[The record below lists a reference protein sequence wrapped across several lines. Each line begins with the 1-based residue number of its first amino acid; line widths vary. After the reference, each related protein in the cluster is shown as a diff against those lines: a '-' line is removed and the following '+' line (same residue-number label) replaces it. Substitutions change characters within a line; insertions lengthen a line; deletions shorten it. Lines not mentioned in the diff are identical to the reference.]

1 MNDLIKKIKNG
12 DDISKIIQYV
22 IHDIYENGPI
32 DGTSMEILCYLSI
45 YQPQEFEKWKNR
57 ILKYMGVYYK
67 KIKTDYFTEIVFGM
81 YEKHIEE
88 VFNNSYT
95 PVQANMVSEIEENK
109 CFSFSAPT
117 STGKSYVFRHLIRN
131 SKNDIVVVVPSRA
144 LINEYFN
151 TLCDAI
157 TDKSVNIL
165 TFIDKINIKRAKRN
179 IFIVTPERCKE
190 LFKQKE
196 EFNIDIFLFD
206 EAQLSNEESSR
217 GIFFD
222 SIVRRAQKAFPNAKF
237 VFAHPFVENP
247 EAQIDK
253 NHFNVNDSVA
263 KCYKYRNV
271 GQIFYAVDGNK
282 YYHFGIDKEI
292 MGKHKLICEFD
303 PVEKAINDGGS
314 VLVYTTKASIY
325 NKRVFSKFERYI
337 NMCPEIND
345 KDAKKY
351 IKQIKKYIGANDNSG
366 EERYSQMIDLMNHG
380 IVIHHGSLPL
390 QARLILEKFTN
401 AGYCKICF
409 ATSTLEQG
417 INMPFDVVYLNT
429 FEASKQLSLKNL
441 IGRAGRSTLK
451 QEFDFGSIVVKKSNM
466 TQLRNI
472 INSPDMLENVSML
485 ESEVEDDLKEFKD
498 AIINDTISDEYNISE
513 KQLNKLR
520 DENSENIVK
529 NILNTM
535 FQHDELV
542 SLISINED
550 QECKLLLYE
559 YFEQL
564 YEYYLGRTL
573 NNGEKNVFD
582 TAIKI
587 LLWQIHCKSFKDI
600 CFYRYSYASKKQER
614 EQLQKE
620 IKNGNEFESY
630 IANLKLQHLQ
640 AQFVTGYAEIPN
652 KSLQVFS
659 MFGNNEIKAIDVD
672 YDRIVFDTYDYL
684 DKIIGF
690 KLSDIFYASFNE
702 YFEKTNDLRA
712 KRMAQ
717 LVKYG
722 TEDEKE
728 IMMLR
733 YGFSFEDMEWLEPY
747 IKKIN
752 QEEIVFSREIK
763 KLPIEKMDIIK
774 RFI

>member
-32 DGTSMEILCYLSI
+32 DGTSMEILCYLAI

-253 NHFNVNDSVA
+253 NHFNVNDSAA

-535 FQHDELV
+535 FQQDELV

>member
-190 LFKQKE
+190 LFKKKE

-253 NHFNVNDSVA
+253 NHFNVNDSAA

-550 QECKLLLYE
+550 QECKLLYE

-600 CFYRYSYASKKQER
+600 CFYRYLYASKKQER

-702 YFEKTNDLRA
+702 YFEKINDLRA

>member
-12 DDISKIIQYV
+12 DNISKIIQYV
-22 IHDIYENGPI
+22 VHDIYENGPI
-32 DGTSMEILCYLSI
+32 KGTSMEILCYLSI
-45 YQPQEFEKWKNR
+45 YQPQEFEKWMNR

-67 KIKTDYFTEIVFGM
+67 KIKTDCFPEVIFGM

-88 VFNNSYT
+88 IFNNRYT
-95 PVQANMVSEIEENK
+95 PVQANIVSEIEKNK

-117 STGKSYVFRHLIRN
+117 STGKSYVFRHLIRD
-131 SKNDIVVVVPSRA
+131 SRNDIVIVVPSRA
-144 LINEYFN
+144 LINEYYN
-151 TLCDAI
+151 TLCATI
-157 TDKSVNIL
+157 IDKSVNIL

-196 EFNIDIFLFD
+196 QFIIDIFLFD

-253 NHFNVNDSVA
+253 NHFNVNDSAA

-345 KDAKKY
+345 KDAKRY

-472 INSPDMLENVSML
+472 INSPDLLENVSML

-513 KQLNKLR
+513 KQLNKLC

>member
-253 NHFNVNDSVA
+253 NHFNVNDSAA

-451 QEFDFGSIVVKKSNM
+451 QEFDFGSIVVKK
-466 TQLRNI
+466 
-472 INSPDMLENVSML
+472 
-485 ESEVEDDLKEFKD
+485 
-498 AIINDTISDEYNISE
+498 AI
-513 KQLNKLR
+513 
-520 DENSENIVK
+520 
-529 NILNTM
+529 
-535 FQHDELV
+535 
-542 SLISINED
+542 
-550 QECKLLLYE
+550 
-559 YFEQL
+559 
-564 YEYYLGRTL
+564 
-573 NNGEKNVFD
+573 
-582 TAIKI
+582 
-587 LLWQIHCKSFKDI
+587 
-600 CFYRYSYASKKQER
+600 
-614 EQLQKE
+614 
-620 IKNGNEFESY
+620 
-630 IANLKLQHLQ
+630 
-640 AQFVTGYAEIPN
+640 
-652 KSLQVFS
+652 
-659 MFGNNEIKAIDVD
+659 
-672 YDRIVFDTYDYL
+672 
-684 DKIIGF
+684 
-690 KLSDIFYASFNE
+690 
-702 YFEKTNDLRA
+702 
-712 KRMAQ
+712 
-717 LVKYG
+717 
-722 TEDEKE
+722 
-728 IMMLR
+728 
-733 YGFSFEDMEWLEPY
+733 
-747 IKKIN
+747 
-752 QEEIVFSREIK
+752 
-763 KLPIEKMDIIK
+763 
-774 RFI
+774 

>member
-32 DGTSMEILCYLSI
+32 DGASMEILCYLSI

-67 KIKTDYFTEIVFGM
+67 KIKTDYFPEIVFGM

-253 NHFNVNDSVA
+253 NHFNVNDSAA

-472 INSPDMLENVSML
+472 INSPDVLENVSML

>member
-67 KIKTDYFTEIVFGM
+67 KIKTEFFPEIVFGM

-88 VFNNSYT
+88 TFNNSYT

-253 NHFNVNDSVA
+253 NHFDISDSVA

-292 MGKHKLICEFD
+292 MGRHKLICEFD
-303 PVEKAINDGGS
+303 PVETAINDGGS
-314 VLVYTTKASIY
+314 VLVYTTKTSIY
-325 NKRVFSKFERYI
+325 NKKVFSKFEKYI
-337 NMCPEIND
+337 NLCPEID
-345 KDAKKY
+345 DEDAKKY
-351 IKQIKKYIGANDNSG
+351 IKQIKKYIGANDKVG
-366 EERYSQMIDLMNHG
+366 GERYSQMVDLMKHG

-429 FEASKQLSLKNL
+429 FEASKPLSLKNL

-451 QEFDFGSIVVKKSNM
+451 QKFDFGSIVVKKSNM
-466 TQLRNI
+466 SELRKI

-485 ESEVEDDLKEFKD
+485 DSEVEDDLKEFKD
-498 AIINDTISDEYNISE
+498 AIINGTISDEYNISE

-520 DENSENIVK
+520 DENSENIIK
-529 NILNTM
+529 NILDTM
-535 FQHDELV
+535 FKHDDFI
-542 SLISINED
+542 SLNSINED
-550 QECKLLLYE
+550 QECKLSLYE

-564 YEYYLGRTL
+564 YEYYLGRIL
-573 NNGEKNVFD
+573 NNGEKNVFN

-620 IKNGNEFESY
+620 IKFGNEFESY

-640 AQFVTGYAEIPN
+640 AQFVAGYAEIPN
-652 KSLQVFS
+652 KNLQVFS
-659 MFGNNEIKAIDVD
+659 MFGNNETKAIDVD

-690 KLSDIFYASFNE
+690 KLSDIFYAAFNE
-702 YFEKTNDLRA
+702 YFEKTDDLRA

-733 YGFSFEDMEWLEPY
+733 YGFSFDDIEWLEPY
-747 IKKIN
+747 IKTIN
-752 QEEIVFSREIK
+752 QEEIIFSRKIE
-763 KLPIEKMDIIK
+763 KLPIEKMNVIK

>member
-1 MNDLIKKIKNG
+1 M
-12 DDISKIIQYV
+12 
-22 IHDIYENGPI
+22 
-32 DGTSMEILCYLSI
+32 
-45 YQPQEFEKWKNR
+45 
-57 ILKYMGVYYK
+57 
-67 KIKTDYFTEIVFGM
+67 
-81 YEKHIEE
+81 
-88 VFNNSYT
+88 
-95 PVQANMVSEIEENK
+95 
-109 CFSFSAPT
+109 
-117 STGKSYVFRHLIRN
+117 
-131 SKNDIVVVVPSRA
+131 
-144 LINEYFN
+144 
-151 TLCDAI
+151 
-157 TDKSVNIL
+157 
-165 TFIDKINIKRAKRN
+165 
-179 IFIVTPERCKE
+179 
-190 LFKQKE
+190 
-196 EFNIDIFLFD
+196 
-206 EAQLSNEESSR
+206 
-217 GIFFD
+217 
-222 SIVRRAQKAFPNAKF
+222 
-237 VFAHPFVENP
+237 ENP
-247 EAQIDK
+247 EAQIEK
-253 NHFNVNDSVA
+253 NHFNISDSVA

-292 MGKHKLICEFD
+292 MGKHKLICEYD
-303 PVEKAINDGGS
+303 PVETAINDGGS
-314 VLVYTTKASIY
+314 VLVYTTKTSIY
-325 NKRVFSKFERYI
+325 NKKVFSKFEKYI
-337 NMCPEIND
+337 NLCLEID
-345 KDAKKY
+345 DEEAKKY
-351 IKQIKKYIGANDNSG
+351 IKQIKKYIGANDKAG
-366 EERYSQMIDLMNHG
+366 GERYSQMVDLMKHG

-429 FEASKQLSLKNL
+429 FEASKPLSLKNL

-451 QEFDFGSIVVKKSNM
+451 QQFDFGSIVVKKSNM
-466 TQLRNI
+466 TQLREI
-472 INSPDMLENVSML
+472 INSSDMLENVSML
-485 ESEVEDDLKEFKD
+485 DSEVEDDLKEFKD
-498 AIINDTISDEYNISE
+498 AIINGTISDEYNISE

-520 DENSENIVK
+520 DENSENIVQ

-542 SLISINED
+542 SLSSINED
-550 QECKLLLYE
+550 QECRLLLYE

-620 IKNGNEFESY
+620 IQNGNEFESY
-630 IANLKLQHLQ
+630 IAKLKLQHLQ
-640 AQFVTGYAEIPN
+640 AQFVTSYAEIPN
-652 KSLQVFS
+652 KSLKAFS
-659 MFGNNEIKAIDVD
+659 MFGNNETKAIDVD

-712 KRMAQ
+712 KRMAR

-722 TEDEKE
+722 TENEKE

-733 YGFSFEDMEWLEPY
+733 YGFSFEDIEWLEPY
-747 IKKIN
+747 IREIN

>member
-253 NHFNVNDSVA
+253 NHFNVNDSAA

-472 INSPDMLENVSML
+472 VNSPDMLENVSML

-550 QECKLLLYE
+550 QECKLLYE

-702 YFEKTNDLRA
+702 YFEKINDLRA

>member
-253 NHFNVNDSVA
+253 NHFNVNDSAA

-550 QECKLLLYE
+550 QECKLLYE

>member
-253 NHFNVNDSVA
+253 NHFNVNDSAA

-550 QECKLLLYE
+550 QECKLLYE

-702 YFEKTNDLRA
+702 YFEKINDLRA

>member
-67 KIKTDYFTEIVFGM
+67 KIKTDYFPEIVFGM

-253 NHFNVNDSVA
+253 NHFNVNDSTA

-351 IKQIKKYIGANDNSG
+351 IKQIKKYIGANDNFG

-684 DKIIGF
+684 DKIISF

>member
-1 MNDLIKKIKNG
+1 M
-12 DDISKIIQYV
+12 
-22 IHDIYENGPI
+22 
-32 DGTSMEILCYLSI
+32 ILL
-45 YQPQEFEKWKNR
+45 Q
-57 ILKYMGVYYK
+57 
-67 KIKTDYFTEIVFGM
+67 
-81 YEKHIEE
+81 
-88 VFNNSYT
+88 
-95 PVQANMVSEIEENK
+95 
-109 CFSFSAPT
+109 
-117 STGKSYVFRHLIRN
+117 
-131 SKNDIVVVVPSRA
+131 
-144 LINEYFN
+144 
-151 TLCDAI
+151 
-157 TDKSVNIL
+157 
-165 TFIDKINIKRAKRN
+165 
-179 IFIVTPERCKE
+179 
-190 LFKQKE
+190 
-196 EFNIDIFLFD
+196 
-206 EAQLSNEESSR
+206 
-217 GIFFD
+217 
-222 SIVRRAQKAFPNAKF
+222 
-237 VFAHPFVENP
+237 
-247 EAQIDK
+247 
-253 NHFNVNDSVA
+253 NV
-263 KCYKYRNV
+263 RNV

-535 FQHDELV
+535 FQHDVLV

-630 IANLKLQHLQ
+630 IVNLKLQHLQ
-640 AQFVTGYAEIPN
+640 AQFVIGYAEIPN

-717 LVKYG
+717 LVKCG

>member
-1 MNDLIKKIKNG
+1 MNDLIKRIKAG
-12 DDISKIIQYV
+12 DRISEIIQCV
-22 IHDIYENGPI
+22 VHDIYENGPI
-32 DGTSMEILCYLSI
+32 NGTTMEILCYLSI
-45 YQPQEFEKWKNR
+45 YQSQEFEKWENR

-67 KIKTDYFTEIVFGM
+67 KIKTDCFPEVIFGM

-88 VFNNSYT
+88 LFNDSYT
-95 PVQANMVSEIEENK
+95 PVQANLVSEIQKNK

-117 STGKSYVFRHLIRN
+117 STGKSYVFQHLIRD
-131 SKNDIVVVVPSRA
+131 SKNDIVIVVPSRA

-151 TLCDAI
+151 ALCNTI

-190 LFKQKE
+190 IYKQKE
-196 EFNIDIFLFD
+196 EFVIDIFLFD

-222 SIVRRAQKAFPNAKF
+222 SIVRRAQKAFPDAKF

-247 EAQIDK
+247 EAQIQK
-253 NHFNVNDSVA
+253 NHFNINDSGA
-263 KCYKYRNV
+263 ICYKYRNV
-271 GQIFYAVDGNK
+271 GQIFYAVDENR

-292 MGKHKLICEFD
+292 MGKHKVACEFD
-303 PVEKAINDGGS
+303 PIETVINHEGS

-325 NKRVFSKFERYI
+325 NKKVFSKFKKYI
-337 NMCPEIND
+337 NMCAEIND
-345 KDAKKY
+345 ENAKKY

-366 EERYSQMIDLMNHG
+366 EERYSQMIDLMKHG

-390 QARLILEKFTN
+390 QARLLLEQFTN

-417 INMPFDVVYLNT
+417 INMPFDIVYLNT
-429 FEASKQLSLKNL
+429 FEASKPLSLKNL
-441 IGRAGRSTLK
+441 IGRAGRSTLEQK
-451 QEFDFGSIVVKKSNM
+451 FDFGSIVIKKGDM
-466 TQLRNI
+466 TRLRHI
-472 INSPDMLENVSML
+472 INSPDILDNVSML

-498 AIINDTISDEYNISE
+498 AIIDGTISDEYNISE
-513 KQLNKLR
+513 KQLTKLC
-520 DENSENIVK
+520 DENAENIVK
-529 NILNTM
+529 NILDTM
-535 FQHDELV
+535 FENNDFV
-542 SLISINED
+542 SLSSINED
-550 QECKLLLYE
+550 QECKLWLYT

-564 YEYYLGRTL
+564 YENYLGRTL
-573 NNGEKNVFD
+573 NNGEKNVFN

-614 EQLQKE
+614 EQLQKQ
-620 IKNGNEFESY
+620 IQNGNEFESY
-630 IANLKLQHLQ
+630 MANLKLQHLQ
-640 AQFVTGYAEIPN
+640 AAFVTGYADIPN
-652 KSLQVFS
+652 KNLQAFN
-659 MFGNNEIKAIDVD
+659 MFGNNAIKAKDVD

-690 KLSDIFYASFNE
+690 KLSDIFYAAFNE
-702 YFEKTNDLRA
+702 YFEKKNDLRA

-728 IMMLR
+728 IWMLR
-733 YGFSFEDMEWLEPY
+733 YGFSFEDIEWLEPY
-747 IKKIN
+747 IKTIN
-752 QEEIVFSREIK
+752 QEEIIFDREID
-763 KLPIEKMDIIK
+763 KLSIEKMNVIK

>member
-253 NHFNVNDSVA
+253 NHFNVNDSAA

-550 QECKLLLYE
+550 QECKLLYE

-752 QEEIVFSREIK
+752 QEEIVFSREIN